1 MFYGGIDIIT
11 QYDRLHE
18 TMKHMEPSVD
28 LSIDL
33 KSET

>member
-11 QYDRLHE
+11 QYDRLYE
-18 TMKHMEPSVD
+18 TMIHMEQSVD